1 MNRYLQ
7 KTEGNGTRER
17 GENVL
22 RTQKDKYYC
31 QHHYRVGFITNVCIF
46 TVVNSWEKNRERHT
60 EGDRLCDESYL
71 DCPSFFFC
79 CDGPKQPSLLLVQR
93 RFECYCPHTLF
104 SSRYIFVLYPLFL
117 LFNSGIHIIKRTFSL
132 SFSHFFLFH

>member
-1 MNRYLQ
+1 M
-7 KTEGNGTRER
+7 
-17 GENVL
+17 L

-71 DCPSFFFC
+71 DCPILFSVVMGLSSHLCCWSKGVSNVIVLIPSFPLGMSSFF
-79 CDGPKQPSLLLVQR
+79 
-93 RFECYCPHTLF
+93 
-104 SSRYIFVLYPLFL
+104 ILYF
-117 LFNSGIHIIKRTFSL
+117 FSL
-132 SFSHFFLFH
+132 TLAFT